1 MMRRTKR
8 ISRGQS
14 TAEYAI
20 VIALV
25 LGAAI
30 AMQTFVRR
38 TIQGRVADG
47 ASSMPLI
54 NISQPLGGTVN
65 RPAALAGN
73 NTLFEPGYA
82 SSISNANTNVVGNAA
97 LAGTKGSTSNVTYD
111 ASTISNR
118 NGVSVEAGAN

>member
-1 MMRRTKR
+1 MTRRTKR
-8 ISRGQS
+8 IARGQS

-54 NISQPLGGTVN
+54 NIN
-65 RPAALAGN
+65 RPAGVNVPANLAANGN
-73 NTLFEPGYA
+73 LYEPQYA
-82 SSISNANTNVVGNAA
+82 ASISNANTNVSGNATLTGA
-97 LAGTKGSTSNVTYD
+97 AGGTSNVNYT
-111 ASTISNR
+111 ANTVTNR
-118 NGVSVEAGAN
+118 NGLSVEAGAN

>member
-1 MMRRTKR
+1 MRKTQRQ
-8 ISRGQS
+8 SRGQS

-47 ASSMPLI
+47 ASPVPFVTLT
-54 NISQPLGGTVN
+54 NVGAHP
-65 RPAALAGN
+65 ALAGN

-82 SSISNANTNVVGNAA
+82 ASISNANTNLTANAS
-97 LAGTKGSTSNVTYD
+97 LAGGTAGSATNVTYN
-111 ASTISNR
+111 ASTITNR
-118 NGVSVEAGAN
+118 TGLSTEAGAN